1 MSIPVRELWIEA
13 KSTFLSKTE
22 AGGRRQK
29 ERADFQIKARRWGK
43 GKTEKSNGSNKTV
56 QGAATNSSTFTET
69 WKKKKKQGKTLLW
82 EWEPAFSLLWKQ
94 QKLMNLFRVRHMHTK
109 DTRRSWAQTSTSSL
123 AQGEIWAA
131 WLSAEWTL
139 NTKEICKDWRSR
151 FLFVLLFIFSSWHSK
166 EFPDK
171 TLLEPVLPAVAVQSP
186 HHWTSKEVPIL

>member
-1 MSIPVRELWIEA
+1 MGEKQNRKVKRQQQNG
-13 KSTFLSKTE
+13 
-22 AGGRRQK
+22 AGGSYKLQYLHR
-29 ERADFQIKARRWGK
+29 
-43 GKTEKSNGSNKTV
+43 NM
-56 QGAATNSSTFTET
+56 
-69 WKKKKKQGKTLLW
+69 KKKKKQGKTLLW

>member
-1 MSIPVRELWIEA
+1 MSIPVTELWIEA

-43 GKTEKSNGSNKTV
+43 AKQNSQT
-56 QGAATNSSTFTET
+56 AATKRCRGQLQTPVPS
-69 WKKKKKQGKTLLW
+69 KKHEKNKEKLSC
-82 EWEPAFSLLWKQ
+82 ESENQ

-109 DTRRSWAQTSTSSL
+109 DTRRSWALTSTSSL
-123 AQGEIWAA
+123 AQAEIWAA

-139 NTKEICKDWRSR
+139 NTKEMCKDWRSR

-171 TLLEPVLPAVAVQSP
+171 TLLEPVLPAVKVQSP
-186 HHWTSKEVPIL
+186 YHWTSKEVPIL